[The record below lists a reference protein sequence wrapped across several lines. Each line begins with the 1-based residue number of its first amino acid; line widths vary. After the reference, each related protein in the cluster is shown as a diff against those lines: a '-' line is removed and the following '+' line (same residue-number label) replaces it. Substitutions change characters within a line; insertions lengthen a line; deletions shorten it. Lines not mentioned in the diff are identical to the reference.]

1 LKLIE
6 ENTALQAA
14 KSSAESDLAHMKMML
29 EVLQKELKS
38 RDDERENVDRELDEC
53 RSLLESEKT
62 ANIYLSEENSRMQNG
77 L

>member
-62 ANIYLSEENSRMQNG
+62 ANIYLSEENSRIQNG

>member
-1 LKLIE
+1 MKLIE

>member
-1 LKLIE
+1 
-6 ENTALQAA
+6 
-14 KSSAESDLAHMKMML
+14 MKMML